1 MPIYEYEC
9 EKCRTTFE
17 AMQAI
22 SARPLKNCNKPN
34 CKGKVHRLVSA
45 SGFILKGSG
54 WYTSD
59 YPSEARKKGWESEG
73 QNATASSN
81 TMLTTTP
88 LIKKLLPLNPKQLLL
103 KKSLL
108 KRLPKNLLRRTRIP
122 GVKNPAPKPPPKL
135 TEARWQSL
143 KIFTK
148 IFSPLLRMGSLLF
161 QQILR

>member
-22 SARPLKNCNKPN
+22 SARPLKNCNKSN

-73 QNATASSN
+73 QNATASGNTNAENDTSN
-81 TMLTTTP
+81 EKTP
-88 LIKKLLPLNPKQLLL
+88 APESQAAAPAEKIVAKAAPKKITQKNPYSGG
-103 KKSLL
+103 KKS
-108 KRLPKNLLRRTRIP
+108 RT
-122 GVKNPAPKPPPKL
+122 K
-135 TEARWQSL
+135 TS
-143 KIFTK
+143 T
-148 IFSPLLRMGSLLF
+148 
-161 QQILR
+161 

>member
-22 SARPLKNCNKPN
+22 SARPLKTCNKSN

-73 QNATASSN
+73 QNATGDKSTSTEGDTSTSN
-81 TMLTTTP
+81 E
-88 LIKKLLPLNPKQLLL
+88 
-103 KKSLL
+103 
-108 KRLPKNLLRRTRIP
+108 
-122 GVKNPAPKPPPKL
+122 KNPAPQTKTPAEKTAEKPAPKKP
-135 TEARWQSL
+135 TQKNPYSGGKKSRA
-143 KIFTK
+143 KTAT
-148 IFSPLLRMGSLLF
+148 
-161 QQILR
+161 

>member
-17 AMQAI
+17 AMQVI
-22 SARPLKNCNKPN
+22 SARPLKNCNKSN

-73 QNATASSN
+73 QNATANSN
-81 TMLTTTP
+81 TNTENDTSNEKTP
-88 LIKKLLPLNPKQLLL
+88 APEPQAAAPAEKIAAKAAPKKLAQKNPYSGG
-103 KKSLL
+103 KKS
-108 KRLPKNLLRRTRIP
+108 RT
-122 GVKNPAPKPPPKL
+122 K
-135 TEARWQSL
+135 TS
-143 KIFTK
+143 T
-148 IFSPLLRMGSLLF
+148 
-161 QQILR
+161 

>member
-22 SARPLKNCNKPN
+22 SARPLKNCNKSN

-73 QNATASSN
+73 QNATATSSTN
-81 TMLTTTP
+81 TGNDPSNEKPPASRPQTVAPSEKIAT
-88 LIKKLLPLNPKQLLL
+88 K
-103 KKSLL
+103 
-108 KRLPKNLLRRTRIP
+108 
-122 GVKNPAPKPPPKL
+122 PAPKKPAQKNPYSGGK
-135 TEARWQSL
+135 RSR
-143 KIFTK
+143 TK
-148 IFSPLLRMGSLLF
+148 TST
-161 QQILR
+161 

>member
-22 SARPLKNCNKPN
+22 SARPLKNCNKSN

-81 TMLTTTP
+81 TNTENDTSNEKTP
-88 LIKKLLPLNPKQLLL
+88 APEPQVAAPAEKIAAKAAPIKLVQKIPYSGG
-103 KKSLL
+103 KKS
-108 KRLPKNLLRRTRIP
+108 RT
-122 GVKNPAPKPPPKL
+122 K
-135 TEARWQSL
+135 TS
-143 KIFTK
+143 T
-148 IFSPLLRMGSLLF
+148 
-161 QQILR
+161 

>member
-9 EKCRTTFE
+9 EKCSTTFE
-17 AMQAI
+17 AMQAN
-22 SARPLKNCNKPN
+22 SARPLKNCNKSN

-81 TMLTTTP
+81 TNTENDTS
-88 LIKKLLPLNPKQLLL
+88 NE
-103 KKSLL
+103 
-108 KRLPKNLLRRTRIP
+108 
-122 GVKNPAPKPPPKL
+122 KNPAPEPQAAAPAEIIAAKAAPKKL
-135 TEARWQSL
+135 AQKNPYSGGKKSR
-143 KIFTK
+143 TK
-148 IFSPLLRMGSLLF
+148 TST
-161 QQILR
+161 

>member
-22 SARPLKNCNKPN
+22 SARPLKNCNKSN

-73 QNATASSN
+73 QNATATSSIN
-81 TMLTTTP
+81 TGNDASNEKSPTP
-88 LIKKLLPLNPKQLLL
+88 EPQTAAPAEKMATK
-103 KKSLL
+103 
-108 KRLPKNLLRRTRIP
+108 
-122 GVKNPAPKPPPKL
+122 PAPKKPSQKNPYLGGKKS
-135 TEARWQSL
+135 R
-143 KIFTK
+143 TK
-148 IFSPLLRMGSLLF
+148 TST
-161 QQILR
+161 

>member
-22 SARPLKNCNKPN
+22 SARPLKNCNKSN

-81 TMLTTTP
+81 TNADNDTSNKKTP
-88 LIKKLLPLNPKQLLL
+88 APEPQAAPAEKVAAKAAPKKLAQKNPYSGG
-103 KKSLL
+103 KKS
-108 KRLPKNLLRRTRIP
+108 RT
-122 GVKNPAPKPPPKL
+122 K
-135 TEARWQSL
+135 TS
-143 KIFTK
+143 T
-148 IFSPLLRMGSLLF
+148 
-161 QQILR
+161 